1 MECETGFIGAA
12 LTKILCRHSYMYIS
26 VMREY
31 YDTSLWYRK
40 NSTIDGVV
48 KITQEIIQSIIELR

>member
-12 LTKILCRHSYMYIS
+12 LTKTLCRQSYMYIS
-26 VMREY
+26 VVREY
-31 YDTSLWYRK
+31 YDTSLWYQK

>member
-12 LTKILCRHSYMYIS
+12 LMETLCRQSYMYIS
-26 VMREY
+26 VVHEH